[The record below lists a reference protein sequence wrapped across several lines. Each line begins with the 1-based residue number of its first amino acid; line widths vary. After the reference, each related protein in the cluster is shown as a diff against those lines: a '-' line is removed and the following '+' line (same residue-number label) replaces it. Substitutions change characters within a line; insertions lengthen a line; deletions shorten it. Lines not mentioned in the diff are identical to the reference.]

1 MFAASA
7 SAYRHEAERNTG
19 ERKGDGMRKRWLT
32 FAGILIGMSISGL
45 MQTFLATALPT
56 IAKELGGMELYSWVF
71 GGYMLASTV
80 TLPLFGK
87 IADIF
92 GRRQLYLFGMA
103 LFVLG
108 TLGAGMAN
116 KMSLL
121 VAFRVMMGLGAGAIV
136 PAALASIGDLFDER
150 ESPRLFGY
158 IGLNQVMANLVGP
171 VAGGVIT
178 DVLSWR
184 WGFYLLIPL
193 GILSAIL
200 VGVGLQEQDEAR
212 QGARASRSSLLR
224 QLDWLGAG
232 IVSAGL
238 CLLIFGVQFVGE
250 AHFIRGAA
258 LLITGGAALYV
269 LVRMEK
275 NHRDPIIPMNFLSN
289 RRLSLTL
296 FSTFLLGMI
305 SNCAISYVPLFI
317 QDAQGV
323 NASEGGLLLLPM
335 MAVTGIASA
344 VSGRIAGQR
353 LAMII
358 TWLLMLLS
366 FAGLASFGY
375 LGSKYLVVTAT
386 LPLGIGMGLLLPMYM
401 SIARNLSDYSNRA
414 TIASMVQLSRNLGG
428 AAGVPVLGI
437 WLAQSAGLQAGL
449 QGIFICLGVVAFI
462 GWSAAL
468 YPAMHTGTPM
478 VKRELD

>member
-1 MFAASA
+1 
-7 SAYRHEAERNTG
+7 
-19 ERKGDGMRKRWLT
+19 MRKRWLT

-56 IAKELGGMELYSWVF
+56 ITKELGGMELYSWVF

-116 KMSLL
+116 TMSLL

-136 PAALASIGDLFDER
+136 PAALGSIGDLFDER

-200 VGVGLQEQDEAR
+200 VAVGLQEQERAR
-212 QGARASRSSLLR
+212 QEGGARAGRSSLLW

-232 IVSAGL
+232 MVSAGL

-250 AHFIRGAA
+250 AHFIGGAA

-269 LVRMEK
+269 LVRIEK
-275 NHRDPIIPMNFLSN
+275 KHQDPILPMNFLSN
-289 RRLSLTL
+289 TRLSLTL
-296 FSTFLLGMI
+296 CSTFLLGMI

-323 NASEGGLLLLPM
+323 NASEGGMLLLPM
-335 MAVTGIASA
+335 MVVTGISSA
-344 VSGRIAGQR
+344 VSGRIANQR

-375 LGSKYLVVTAT
+375 LGSKYLAVIAT

-437 WLAQSAGLQAGL
+437 WLAQSSGLQAGL

-462 GWSAAL
+462 GWSAAF
-468 YPAMHTGTPM
+468 YPAMHTGTPI